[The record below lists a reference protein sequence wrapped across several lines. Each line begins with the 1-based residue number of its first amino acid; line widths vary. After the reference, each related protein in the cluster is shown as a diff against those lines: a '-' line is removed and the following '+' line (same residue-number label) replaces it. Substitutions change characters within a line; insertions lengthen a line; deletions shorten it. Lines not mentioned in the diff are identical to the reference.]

1 MSASPTG
8 HLDDLAG
15 TLDLVALLD
24 ERVLAHQH
32 GADAVFLQVEHQS
45 HDVMGELEHL
55 GGHRILQTLDPGHAV
70 ADLHDGA
77 DLLDLD
83 TRLVALDAGLK
94 DGCDLLR
101 TQFQL
106 NPPN

>member
-1 MSASPTG
+1 MTSAG
-8 HLDDLAG
+8 A
-15 TLDLVALLD
+15 LDLVALFD

-32 GADAVFLQVEHQS
+32 GADAVFLEVEHQS
-45 HDVMGELEHL
+45 HDVVRELEHL
-55 GGHRILQTLDPGHAV
+55 RGDRVLQALDAGHAV
-70 ADLHDGA
+70 AHLHDRA

-83 TRLVALDAGLK
+83 ASLVALDARLK
-94 DGCDLLR
+94 DARYLLR